1 MISELRPLVA
11 LVLTAL
17 CVPRLARAAAPGEA
31 ITAVRRAGPIAVDG
45 RLDEDAWARAVP
57 FDGFVQHFPTEGAA
71 PSQPTE
77 VRVLHDDRTLY
88 VGVRCPDSSPDGIVK
103 SMGRRDAAPSSDHVL
118 VAIDSMHDRRMA
130 YVFVLTA
137 AGVQEDGILFDDDRL
152 SNDWDAVWEGA
163 SGNGGAGWEA
173 ELAIPL
179 AALRFSNAP
188 EQTWGIGVKRVIQRH
203 HEELLSFRQP
213 RSARGSVRY
222 LNPLVGL
229 ADLAPAR
236 DLALVP
242 YLATRLAVRPED
254 EDDLA
259 LGRVVDPITDLGL
272 DLRAS
277 LGRGLTL
284 QGTLNPDFGQ
294 VEADVIL
301 QNLSTYELF
310 FPEKRPFFTEG
321 MDLFEP
327 VAPANRRAPF
337 QLFYSRRVGLD
348 APILGAAKLTG
359 QAVGDLQ
366 VGVLEAVVTGDAFS
380 GGDGRRLR
388 YAASQ
393 PLHVGPADALPE
405 LDPARRNFFTGV
417 ARWKPAPHRSFG
429 AIVASAV
436 PLEGACTQAEVD
448 LAEANDEDPPAR
460 CDAVVGNAAGLD
472 WNLRSADSEWFFLGQ
487 AAGSHYLG
495 GEPSRVLPDGTLLE
509 RGALGYGGYL
519 AAGRHAGEPWRFEVH
534 YEHASPELELNSVGF
549 QRTQNEQVGRGILRF
564 TRPKG
569 GGPFHSYLLF
579 GGAEGRWTTD
589 GRGLLRG
596 KQVWGGF
603 EAQLR
608 SFHWLGC
615 QGYLNAEDYDVRE
628 ISESGIALGQPA
640 DFGTECW
647 VSTDSGRPLWGEVG
661 FAWGGSAPRGA
672 LPSERGWIAESI
684 VVVRPHPRV
693 ETRVELRYTDDTLVE
708 RYLDDDGE
716 TYLFGDLHAPAASV
730 LLRQQVVLTP
740 RLTLQAYGQL
750 FSSYGS
756 YGPFYRAT
764 AANGRIEPE
773 DLVRGAGGWI
783 IDGAPATPETL
794 AEEYDFRD
802 VALNLNFVLR
812 WEYRLGSTLYLV
824 YTRAQ
829 AEPDPE
835 GPPSRAIAPRALARG
850 PTTDTILAKW
860 TYFWNG

>member
-1 MISELRPLVA
+1 LRPSLA
-11 LVLTAL
+11 LVLAAL
-17 CVPRLARAAAPGEA
+17 CAPRLAHAAAPGGP
-31 ITAVRRAGPIAVDG
+31 ITAVRRAGVIQVDG
-45 RLDEDAWARAVP
+45 RLDEGDWERAVP
-57 FDGFVQHFPTEGAA
+57 FDGFAQHFPSEGAP

-88 VGVRCPDSSPDGIVK
+88 VGVRCPDASPGGIVK
-103 SMGRRDAAPSSDHVL
+103 SMGRRDNAPSSDLVL
-118 VAIDSMHDRRMA
+118 VAIDSMHDGRMA

-137 AGVQEDGILFDDDRL
+137 AGVQEDGILFEDDRF
-152 SNDWDAVWEGA
+152 SKDWDAVWQGA
-163 SGNGGAGWEA
+163 STNGNAGWQA

-179 AALRFSNAP
+179 SSLRFSNAP
-188 EQTWGIGVKRVIQRH
+188 EQTWGVGVKRVIQRH

-229 ADLAPAR
+229 TGLAPTR
-236 DLALVP
+236 ELSVVP
-242 YLATRLAVRPED
+242 YVATRLSVRPED

-259 LGRVVDPITDLGL
+259 LGRVADPIADLGL
-272 DLRAS
+272 DLRAG

-284 QGTLNPDFGQ
+284 QGTINPDFGQ

-327 VAPANRRAPF
+327 VAPPNRSAPH
-337 QLFYSRRVGLD
+337 QLFYSRRIGLD

-359 QAVGDLQ
+359 KAGGNVD
-366 VGVLEAVVTGDAFS
+366 VGVVEAVVTGDGFS
-380 GGDGRRLR
+380 DDDGRRLR
-388 YAASQ
+388 YAPSQ

-405 LDPARRNFFTGV
+405 LDPARRNFFAGI
-417 ARWKPAPHRSFG
+417 ARWKASPGRTFG
-429 AIVASAV
+429 ATVTSTL
-436 PLEGACTQAEVD
+436 PLESRCAQAEID
-448 LAEANDEDPPAR
+448 AADAADEDWPSR
-460 CDAVVGNAAGLD
+460 CEVLLGNTAGVD
-472 WNLRSADSEWFFLGQ
+472 WSLRSPSSDWKLLG
-487 AAGSHYLG
+487 AATASQYLG
-495 GEPSRVLPDGTLLE
+495 GDPSRVLADGTRLE
-509 RGALGYGGYL
+509 RGDLGYGGYV
-519 AAGRHAGEPWRFEVH
+519 AAGRFAGEPWRFEVH
-534 YEHASPELELNSVGF
+534 YEYQSPGLELNTLGF
-549 QRTQNEQVGRGILRF
+549 QRTQNEQVARGILRYA
-564 TRPKG
+564 RPSG
-569 GGPFHSYLLF
+569 AGPFHQYLVF
-579 GGAEGRWTTD
+579 GGTEGRLTTD
-589 GRGLLRG
+589 GRGLVRG

-608 SFHWLGC
+608 SFHWFGC
-615 QGYLNAEDYDVRE
+615 SGYLNGEDYDVRE
-628 ISESGIALGQPA
+628 VSESGIALGQPA
-640 DFGTECW
+640 DFGSECW
-647 VSTDSGRPLWGEVG
+647 VSTDSGRPIWAEVA
-661 FAWGGSAPRGA
+661 FAWGGSQQRGA
-672 LPSERGWIAESI
+672 LPSARGWVTAGTF
-684 VVVRPHPRV
+684 VVRPHPRI
-693 ETRVELRYTDDTLVE
+693 ETRLELRYFDDTLVE

-750 FSSYGS
+750 FSSHGH

-764 AANGRIEPE
+764 TADRRIEPE
-773 DLVRGAGGWI
+773 DLVRGYDGWT
-783 IDGAPATPETL
+783 IDGAAATPETL

-812 WEYRLGSTLYLV
+812 WEYRLGSTIYLV

-835 GPPSRAIAPRALARG
+835 GPPSRATGPRALAQG
-850 PTTDTILAKW
+850 PTTDTFLAKW
-860 TYFWNG
+860 TYFWSR